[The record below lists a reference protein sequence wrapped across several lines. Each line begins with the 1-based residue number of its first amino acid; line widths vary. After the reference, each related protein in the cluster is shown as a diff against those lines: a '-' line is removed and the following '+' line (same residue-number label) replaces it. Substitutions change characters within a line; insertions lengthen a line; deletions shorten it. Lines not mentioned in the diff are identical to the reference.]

1 MSLLP
6 RLAVIGI
13 LGFAATPVVGAE
25 SLGRLFL
32 TPEQRIALDKLR
44 ESGSDAVSTD
54 AAGLALPAGAPADP
68 RVVLNGVV
76 SRNRGPDVVW
86 VNGSRVDRSH
96 GRVQL
101 RRGPDESNRVT
112 LEDATDGATARLKPG
127 QFWDPATGQVA
138 DCYGCGAPAVPA
150 ELVSAPVSVSLPAPV
165 PVAATSS
172 TVTTAPTASA
182 EDTAAKP

>member
-1 MSLLP
+1 MSLST
-6 RLAVIGI
+6 RLVVIGI
-13 LGFAATPVVGAE
+13 LGFAALPGVAAE

-76 SRNRGPDVVW
+76 SRSRGPDVVW

-101 RRGPDESNRVT
+101 RRGPDTANRVT

-127 QFWDPATGQVA
+127 QSWDPATGQVA

-150 ELVSAPVSVSLPAPV
+150 KLVPLPAP
-165 PVAATSS
+165 PAPAASAAATSS
-172 TVTTAPTASA
+172 TVATKPAAPA
-182 EDTAAKP
+182 EGTAAKP